1 MKIYQQQGAKLFDS
15 NQGGEFSS
23 RQDNISHQLGN
34 GYPQFDVTLRKNGGT
49 FFIMLKVTVV
59 LMNTVGW

>member
-23 RQDNISHQLGN
+23 QQDNISHQLGN

-49 FFIMLKVTVV
+49 FL
-59 LMNTVGW
+59 

>member
-49 FFIMLKVTVV
+49 FL
-59 LMNTVGW
+59 